1 MSGFSVI
8 DAHVHTYPTAQIGL
22 QATAGT
28 ALSGCAGTVEELLG
42 LMAVGGIDKAVM
54 LNMTPVTDMREAA
67 LARGEGPPEEV
78 TRRMI
83 ERMKRRNAW
92 TCQVARDHPSLV
104 PFISLD
110 PSMGADDAVAE
121 VRRRVEEGARGIKL
135 HPSAQ
140 RFSPTDPNLW
150 PAYAEAEALG
160 LPVVSHGGFFPL
172 DPESSEH
179 SRPRAF
185 KRVLEAFPRLTLV
198 LAHLGGGYR
207 EESLA
212 MAAQHPNLL
221 FDCAAAVNGTV
232 QPPSLTDDEAVD
244 LIRRLGVDRVLF
256 GSDWPWFHPLRDRER
271 IDALPMSDD
280 EKRLVLGENAR
291 RVMRI

>member
-8 DAHVHTYPTAQIGL
+8 DAHVHTYPTSQIGL

-28 ALSGCAGTVEELLG
+28 AFSGCAGTVQELLG

-54 LNMTPVTDMREAA
+54 LNMTPVADMREAA
-67 LARGEGPPEEV
+67 LARGEGPYEEV
-78 TRRMI
+78 ARQMI

-92 TCQVARDHPSLV
+92 TCQVAREHPSLV

-110 PSMGADDAVAE
+110 PSMGPDDAVAE
-121 VRRRVEEGARGIKL
+121 IRRRAQEGACGIKL
-135 HPSAQ
+135 HPSSQ
-140 RFSPTDPNLW
+140 RFSPTDRNLW

-160 LPVVSHGGFFPL
+160 LPVVSHGGIFPL
-172 DPESSEH
+172 DTESSEH

-185 KRVLEAFPRLTLV
+185 TRVLEAFPRLTLV
-198 LAHLGGGYR
+198 LAHLGEGYL

-212 MAAQHPNLL
+212 MAAKYPNLF
-221 FDCAAAVNGTV
+221 FDCSAAVSGTV
-232 QPPSLTDDEAVD
+232 QPPSLSDDEAADV
-244 LIRRLGVDRVLF
+244 IRRLGVDRVLF

-271 IDALPMSDD
+271 IEALPFSDS
-280 EKRLVLGENAR
+280 EKGLILGENAR
-291 RVMRI
+291 RVMHI

>member
-8 DAHVHTYPTAQIGL
+8 DAHVHTYPTSQIGL

-28 ALSGCAGTVEELLG
+28 AFSGCAGTVQELLG

-54 LNMTPVTDMREAA
+54 LNMTPVADMREAA
-67 LARGEGPPEEV
+67 LARGEGPYEEV
-78 TRRMI
+78 ARQMI

-92 TCQVARDHPSLV
+92 TCQVAREHPSLV

-110 PSMGADDAVAE
+110 PSMGPDDAVAE
-121 VRRRVEEGARGIKL
+121 IRRRAQEGACGIKL
-135 HPSAQ
+135 HPSGQ
-140 RFSPTDPNLW
+140 RFSPTDRNLW

-160 LPVVSHGGFFPL
+160 LPVVSHGGIFPL
-172 DPESSEH
+172 DTESSEH

-185 KRVLEAFPRLTLV
+185 TRVLEAFPRLTLV
-198 LAHLGGGYR
+198 LAHLGEGYL

-212 MAAQHPNLL
+212 MAAKYPNLF
-221 FDCAAAVNGTV
+221 FDCSAAVSGTV
-232 QPPSLTDDEAVD
+232 QPPSLSDDEAADV
-244 LIRRLGVDRVLF
+244 IRRLGVDRVLF

-271 IDALPMSDD
+271 IEALPFSDS
-280 EKRLVLGENAR
+280 EKGLILGENAR
-291 RVMRI
+291 RVMHI

>member
-8 DAHVHTYPTAQIGL
+8 DAHVHTYPTSQIGL

-28 ALSGCAGTVEELLG
+28 AFSGCAGTVQELLG

-54 LNMTPVTDMREAA
+54 LNMTPVADMREAA
-67 LARGEGPPEEV
+67 LARGEGPYEEV
-78 TRRMI
+78 ARQMI

-92 TCQVARDHPSLV
+92 TCQVAREHPSLV

-110 PSMGADDAVAE
+110 PSMGPDDAVAE
-121 VRRRVEEGARGIKL
+121 IRRRAQEGACGIKL
-135 HPSAQ
+135 HPSGQ
-140 RFSPTDPNLW
+140 RFSPTDRNLW

-160 LPVVSHGGFFPL
+160 LPVVSHGGIFPL
-172 DPESSEH
+172 DTESSEH

-185 KRVLEAFPRLTLV
+185 TRVLQAFPRLTLV
-198 LAHLGGGYR
+198 LAHLGEGYL

-212 MAAQHPNLL
+212 MAAKYPNLF
-221 FDCAAAVNGTV
+221 FDCSAAVSGTV
-232 QPPSLTDDEAVD
+232 QPPSLSDDEAADV
-244 LIRRLGVDRVLF
+244 IRRLGVDRVLF

-271 IDALPMSDD
+271 IEALPFSDS
-280 EKRLVLGENAR
+280 EKGLILGENAR
-291 RVMRI
+291 RVMHI

>member
-8 DAHVHTYPTAQIGL
+8 DAHVHTYPTSQIGL

-28 ALSGCAGTVEELLG
+28 AFSGCAGTVQELLG

-54 LNMTPVTDMREAA
+54 LNMTPVADMREAA
-67 LARGEGPPEEV
+67 LARGEGPHEEV
-78 TRRMI
+78 ARRMI

-92 TCQVARDHPSLV
+92 TCQVAREHPSLV

-110 PSMGADDAVAE
+110 PSMGPDDAVAE
-121 VRRRVEEGARGIKL
+121 IRQRAQEGARGIKL
-135 HPSAQ
+135 HPSGQ
-140 RFSPTDPNLW
+140 RFSPTDRNLW

-160 LPVVSHGGFFPL
+160 LPVVSHGGISLL

-185 KRVLEAFPRLTLV
+185 TRVLAAFPRLTLI
-198 LAHLGGGYR
+198 LAHLGEGYL

-212 MAAQHPNLL
+212 MAAKYPNLF
-221 FDCAAAVNGTV
+221 FDCSAAVSGTV
-232 QPPSLTDDEAVD
+232 QPPSLSDDEAADV
-244 LIRRLGVDRVLF
+244 IRRLGVERVLF

-271 IDALPMSDD
+271 IEALPLSDS
-280 EKRLVLGENAR
+280 EKGLILGENAR
-291 RVMRI
+291 RVMDI